1 MKIDVD
7 VKERFKIIFL
17 FFLQSYKV
25 IMGSLLVVFVPQ
37 ECNDHVCSVYENF
50 TNSSTFHNV
59 CLSFNYLSALLF
71 LICYIVELKREN
83 WCIEYLDINKDYSDN
98 HLKLVLDKR
107 PNLKNQITF
116 INNRYYFSSCATI
129 IIYSINLL
137 ISSIYIF
144 SRSLGLNTLTTY
156 LSFVLLILVKLNNAY
171 LISNDTKKN
180 YRLHSA
186 YMSEFQSFNVIDKDH
201 VLENNKTP
209 IEVKDIIIESNIRNR
224 SPKSSTLNTI
234 DINTM

>member
-7 VKERFKIIFL
+7 IKERLKITFL

-83 WCIEYLDINKDYSDN
+83 WCIEYLDINKDFSDN
-98 HLKLVLDKR
+98 HLKSVLDKR
-107 PNLKNQITF
+107 PDLKKQITF

-180 YRLHSA
+180 SRLHSA

-209 IEVKDIIIESNIRNR
+209 IEVKDIIIESKLRNR

-234 DINTM
+234 DINTI